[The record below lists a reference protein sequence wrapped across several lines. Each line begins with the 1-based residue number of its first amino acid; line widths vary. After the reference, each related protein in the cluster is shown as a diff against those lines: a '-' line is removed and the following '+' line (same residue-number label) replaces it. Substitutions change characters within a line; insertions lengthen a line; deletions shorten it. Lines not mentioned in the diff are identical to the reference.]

1 MRPAI
6 SATFVALVSIS
17 ILMVQ
22 PAARGATADAYKQTN
37 LVSDGSAT
45 AVTTDPNLKN
55 PWGLSLGPST
65 FFWVA
70 NQNTGTATLYDGTG
84 AKQPLTVT
92 IPTGGGSDAG
102 PTGNVFNSTSDFAL
116 NGNPAAFMFVGL
128 DGGVTAWNGGNAATL
143 VSNQHDR
150 AIYTGAALGN
160 SGGNNFLY
168 AANGKAGT
176 VDVFDKNF
184 QLTSLSGNF
193 TDPNLPSGLVPFN
206 VQNVAGQLYVTYA
219 PSEAP
224 GAPAAAEPGAVDVFN
239 PDGTLDHRFATGGV
253 LDAPWGVVRA
263 PADFGKFSGDILIGN
278 DGNGHLHAFDDS
290 GTALGEFL
298 DADGKPIVNEELW
311 GLAFGNDG
319 NGGSSKKLYFA
330 AGINDEQGG
339 LFGSLEPTASNGGG
353 GGGGG
358 GGSAIPLPDMFW
370 ITPAVMAFAGV
381 VAKRIV

>member
-6 SATFVALVSIS
+6 TATFVAFVSLS
-17 ILMVQ
+17 VLPM
-22 PAARGATADAYKQTN
+22 PSPTRGAAVDAYKQTN
-37 LVSDGSAT
+37 LVSDGSAS
-45 AVTTDPNLKN
+45 AVTTDSNLKN

-70 NQNTGTATLYDGTG
+70 NQRTATSTLYDGSG

-92 IPTGGGSDAG
+92 IPTATGSGVGTDEAG
-102 PTGNVFNSTSDFAL
+102 PTGNIFNTTSDFAVG
-116 NGNPAAFMFVGL
+116 GNPAAFIFVGL
-128 DGGVTAWNGGNAATL
+128 DGAVTAWNGGTTASI

-206 VQNVAGQLYVTYA
+206 VQNVEGKLYVTYA

-224 GAPAAAEPGAVDVFN
+224 GAPAAAEPGAIDIFN
-239 PDGTLDHRFATGGV
+239 ADGTLDHRFATGGV

-278 DGNGHLHAFDDS
+278 DGNGHLHAFDD
-290 GTALGEFL
+290 GGNTLGEFL

-311 GLAFGNDG
+311 GLVFGNDG

-339 LFGSLEPTASNGGG
+339 LFGSIEPTASN
-353 GGGGG
+353 GG

-370 ITPAVMAFAGV
+370 ITPAVMAFAGI
-381 VAKRIV
+381 VAKRII